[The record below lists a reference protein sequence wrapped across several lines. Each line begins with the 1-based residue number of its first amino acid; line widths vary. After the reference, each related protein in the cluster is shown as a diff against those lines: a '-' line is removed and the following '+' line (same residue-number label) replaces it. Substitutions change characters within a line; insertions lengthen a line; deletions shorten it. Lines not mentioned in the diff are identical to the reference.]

1 MKEEREGER
10 GRRKS
15 EGEGEELV
23 SFLTT
28 IVTLRLTYS
37 VVEGNFKKN
46 MRWFNGEIRLLILKT
61 FNIHTSP

>member
-1 MKEEREGER
+1 MKEER

-15 EGEGEELV
+15 EGEGEEFF